1 CSGVSDND
9 ALASVP
15 TRRSSDLTTIRRR
28 RHAESPSWS
37 SSRPRVRNRLRR
49 QFKGVHSMKRA
60 LKVLGLG
67 LIMALIAACG
77 GGEGAGTDATTTT
90 EAASRDVT
98 TTTVADTTTTTAA
111 DVDDDDDDDDDTGGD
126 FSAGSCFMANRAWVE
141 AMERQAQMFDDD
153 DIDYEVAI
161 AQIHAAADTAPPEI
175 RSDFKIF
182 AEEVEKLYRAMA
194 D

>member
-60 LKVLGLG
+60 LKLLGLT
-67 LIMALIAACG
+67 LVMALVAACG
-77 GGEGAGTDATTTT
+77 GGEGAGTRSEEHTS
-90 EAASRDVT
+90 ELQSRENLVC
-98 TTTVADTTTTTAA
+98 
-111 DVDDDDDDDDDTGGD
+111 
-126 FSAGSCFMANRAWVE
+126 S
-141 AMERQAQMFDDD
+141 
-153 DIDYEVAI
+153 
-161 AQIHAAADTAPPEI
+161 
-175 RSDFKIF
+175 
-182 AEEVEKLYRAMA
+182 LLL
-194 D
+194 